1 MTALKFRRAIVY
13 LTTGIFFVVAA
24 VAQLQGNTALD
35 AFTKAGVAAAVL
47 TCGGMALA
55 HIVDDA
61 VKKGAAPAPKAA
73 TETKTAEQPS
83 TAVAAATPTALAEGM
98 GNS

>member
-1 MTALKFRRAIVY
+1 MTALKFRRAVVY
-13 LTTGIFFVVAA
+13 LTTGIFFFVAA
-24 VAQLQGNTALD
+24 MAQLQGNTALD

-61 VKKGAAPAPKAA
+61 AKKGAAPAPKAE
-73 TETKTAEQPS
+73 TETKAPGQPT
-83 TAVAAATPTALAEGM
+83 TAVAPATTTALAEGM